1 LLGIQIVD
9 EAADLFAVPVARY
22 ALGTTF
28 AAVDLVA
35 YAVGVALAALVR
47 WRAAVPR

>member
-1 LLGIQIVD
+1 VS
-9 EAADLFAVPVARY
+9 RY

-28 AAVDLVA
+28 AAVDLLA

-47 WRAAVPR
+47 RWAAVPR